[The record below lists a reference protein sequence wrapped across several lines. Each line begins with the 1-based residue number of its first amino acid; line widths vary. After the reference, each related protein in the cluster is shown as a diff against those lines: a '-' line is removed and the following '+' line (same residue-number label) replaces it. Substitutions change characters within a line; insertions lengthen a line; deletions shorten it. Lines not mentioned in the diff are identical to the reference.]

1 MNGRVEVGAEIPILF
16 LFEDDGVV
24 QVLDVEPEQ
33 SMDEVAAAA
42 AKFTVGIR
50 VPPKSEGILRVR
62 LHGTDELLPRSSTVG
77 DLGWEVNES
86 IDVVYA

>member
-1 MNGRVEVGAEIPILF
+1 MDAQIPILF

-24 QVLDVEPEQ
+24 QVLDVEPDQ
-33 SMDEVAAAA
+33 TMDEVAAAA

-50 VPPKSEGILRVR
+50 VPPKPDRVLRVR
-62 LHGTDELLPRSSTVG
+62 LHGTDKLLPRSVSVR

-86 IDVVYA
+86 IDVVYE

>member
-1 MNGRVEVGAEIPILF
+1 MGAKIPILF

-33 SMDEVAAAA
+33 TMDEAAAAA
-42 AKFTVGIR
+42 AKFTIGIR
-50 VPPKSEGILRVR
+50 VPPKPDRILRVC
-62 LHGTDELLPRSSTVG
+62 LHGTDELLPQSSTVR

-86 IDVVYA
+86 IDVVYE